1 MSKYFFTSES
11 VTEGH
16 PDKLCDYISDSIL
29 DAYLESDPNARV
41 AMETFAAKNEI
52 TIAGQVTSSAKIG
65 LGEIENI
72 VRAAIKEIG
81 YNNSEIDIDY
91 ATCKVNTNITE
102 QSADIAL
109 GVDIGGAGDQG
120 IMFGYATDETSN
132 YMPYPIAVAHK
143 LAKKLTD
150 VRKNGVIP
158 YLRPDGKTQ
167 VTVEYENDIPKRVET
182 VLISTQHTADV
193 DLDTIKQDVK
203 KYVINDVIPQNMM
216 DDNTKIYINPTG
228 RFIIGG
234 PLGDTGLTGRKI
246 IVDTYGGMAR
256 HGGGAFSGKDPSKV
270 DRSGAYMLRHI
281 AKNVVANNLAKKC
294 EIQISYAIGMKEPLS
309 IWINTYGTNTVP
321 ESDII
326 RIIKENF
333 DLTLDGIIKYL
344 DLRKPIYRETTNYG
358 HFGKD
363 YLPWEKIVNFK
374 NLTN

>member
-182 VLISTQHTADV
+182 VLISTQH
-193 DLDTIKQDVK
+193 
-203 KYVINDVIPQNMM
+203 
-216 DDNTKIYINPTG
+216 
-228 RFIIGG
+228 
-234 PLGDTGLTGRKI
+234 
-246 IVDTYGGMAR
+246 
-256 HGGGAFSGKDPSKV
+256 
-270 DRSGAYMLRHI
+270 
-281 AKNVVANNLAKKC
+281 
-294 EIQISYAIGMKEPLS
+294 
-309 IWINTYGTNTVP
+309 IWIQ
-321 ESDII
+321 
-326 RIIKENF
+326 
-333 DLTLDGIIKYL
+333 
-344 DLRKPIYRETTNYG
+344 
-358 HFGKD
+358 
-363 YLPWEKIVNFK
+363 
-374 NLTN
+374 